1 MTRRRRCGFTLI
13 EILLAVTIATVLMA
27 AVLAVLGG
35 IGRDQ
40 KRLTADE
47 KKTRPTATIEL
58 LRWDLTNAESIT
70 PIDSGVLLQGHG
82 GIDASSLEPNN
93 RLTRVIYRIRRN
105 RGGDS
110 DLVREQRYLDDPV
123 RPQPWSDLVM
133 RDVRAIGVSPGGNP
147 KSPRVSV
154 QLVRENGSITEQLWV
169 Q

>member
-1 MTRRRRCGFTLI
+1 
-13 EILLAVTIATVLMA
+13 
-27 AVLAVLGG
+27 
-35 IGRDQ
+35 
-40 KRLTADE
+40 
-47 KKTRPTATIEL
+47 
-58 LRWDLTNAESIT
+58 
-70 PIDSGVLLQGHG
+70 VLLQGHG

-133 RDVRAIGVSPGGNP
+133 RDVRSIGVSPGGGP

>member
-1 MTRRRRCGFTLI
+1 MMRRRRGFTLI
-13 EILLAVTIATVLMA
+13 EILLAVTIATLLMA

-35 IGRDQ
+35 VGRDQ

-47 KKTRPTATIEL
+47 KKSRPTATIEL

-82 GIDASSLEPNN
+82 GIDPSSLEPNN
-93 RLTRVIYRIRRN
+93 RLTRVIYQIRRD
-105 RGGDS
+105 RGGNS
-110 DLVREQRYLDDPV
+110 NLFREQRYLDDPI

-133 RDVRAIGVSPGGNP
+133 RDVRGIGVSPGGNS

-154 QLVRENGSITEQLWV
+154 QLVRENSAVTEQLWV